1 MKKSLSFGSLLLLST
16 ALITP
21 AAIAQTA
28 PEEVAPASAPDNQQT
43 DAAADQDVEISGP
56 GASSGNADI
65 IVRGRYI
72 PDPVRSTP
80 AVVSVLSAADIA
92 RTGEGDIAGALQRVT
107 GLSVV
112 GGKFVYVRGLG
123 ERYSLALLNG
133 SPLPSP
139 EPMRRVVPLDIFP
152 TSVLASSVVQKS
164 YSAAYPGEFGGGVIN
179 LTTRALPEESF
190 IQIGAGISG
199 DSITTFELGYTYY
212 GSDTDWTG
220 FDDGTRSIRGD
231 FGRAFRSGNQIIE
244 GANFTRDE
252 IKAIGASLVNA
263 STTLIQR
270 NRDIPANFSGDIAF
284 GGSFDAGDVR
294 LGVIGVAGIN
304 NGWRT
309 RQGKQQLGVTKDF
322 DFLSTE
328 NRIVVNGMLNF
339 GAEFGDHKI
348 RFNNLFIR
356 DTLKEARAATGL
368 DLDATTAQLQTGTT
382 AWYERQLLDTQLVG
396 EFEFGELSVDLRG
409 TYANSKRKAPYE
421 RSYSYSFNEEVD
433 DYVNDLRAPGND
445 ALVSFSD
452 LNDDVYSG
460 AVDLSYELPTAL
472 EMALSTGYYY
482 YFNERDAIR
491 RDFQYQPAGSLPL
504 GVQQQRIDYL
514 LSDFNLYTYDIL
526 LTEVSGG
533 LGSAAYNADLKVHAG
548 YAQFDGEVL
557 PLLRATVG
565 VRYEKGAQSVT
576 PLPLFGGAALAPTMI
591 NNDYWLPAA
600 TITWNPIDDMQFR
613 VSASK
618 TIARPQFRELAP
630 QPYRD
635 PDSGRLFYGNQFLQD
650 SELINA
656 EARWEWYFDRDQRL
670 SLAGFYKK
678 IDNPIESVAVQA
690 ASTLFTTYANAPEAV
705 LYGGEIELQ
714 KYFNLDSITASPFL
728 ASRRIV
734 AIANYTYSD
743 SEIKVDENDL
753 TVGAFSGGVP
763 SAACGTFYV
772 AGCPEVPGL
781 APIGKLRLTGQSKH
795 LVNLQFGFEDTERL
809 SQQTLLLTY
818 ASPRVTNRGPNGTAD
833 FIEKPGLR
841 LDFVAREGI
850 MIGKKELEIKLEVR
864 NITGEGYSET
874 QDIGTGVVQINSY
887 DIGTSVSLGASL
899 KF

>member
-1 MKKSLSFGSLLLLST
+1 MKKSLSFGSLLLFST
-16 ALITP
+16 AITTP
-21 AAIAQTA
+21 SAFAQVT
-28 PEEVAPASAPDNQQT
+28 PEPSAEASASGEA
-43 DAAADQDVEISGP
+43 DAAEKKVEISGP
-56 GASSGNADI
+56 GAGSGEASEI

-80 AVVSVLSAADIA
+80 AVVSVLSAEDIA

-164 YSAAYPGEFGGGVIN
+164 YSASYPGEFGGGVIN
-179 LTTRALPEESF
+179 LTTRALPEEGF
-190 IQIGAGISG
+190 VQIGAGISG
-199 DSITTFELGYTYY
+199 DSVTTTKLGYTYY

-220 FDDGTRSIRGD
+220 FDDGTRSIKGD

-244 GANFTRDE
+244 GSNFSRDE
-252 IKAIGASLVNA
+252 IKAIGSSLVNA

-270 NRDIPANFSGDIAF
+270 NRDIPPNFSGDLAF
-284 GGSFDAGDVR
+284 GDSVDVGDVR
-294 LGVIGVAGIN
+294 LGVIGVVGIN

-356 DTLKEARAATGL
+356 DTLKEARVASGF

-396 EFEFGELSVDLRG
+396 EFDFGAVSVDIRG
-409 TYANSKRKAPYE
+409 TYANSKRTAPYE
-421 RSYSYSFNEEVD
+421 RSYSYSFNEEVG

-445 ALVSFSD
+445 ALISFSD

-460 AVDLSYELPTAL
+460 AFDLAYELPMAL
-472 EMALSTGYYY
+472 EGTVSTGYYY
-482 YFNERDAIR
+482 YLNKRDAIR

-514 LSDFNLYTYDIL
+514 LSDFNQYTYDIL

-533 LGSAAYNADLKVHAG
+533 LGSAAYNADLEVHAG
-548 YAQFDGEVL
+548 YLQFDGEIL

-565 VRYEKGAQSVT
+565 VRYEKGEQSVT

-600 TITWNPIDDMQFR
+600 TITWNPVNDMQFR

-650 SELINA
+650 SELFNA
-656 EARWEWYFDRDQRL
+656 EARWEYYFGRDQRL

-678 IDNPIESVAVQA
+678 IDRPIEAVAVQA
-690 ASTLFTTYANAPEAV
+690 ASTLFTTYANAPAAE
-705 LYGGEIELQ
+705 LYGGEVELQ
-714 KYFNLDSITASPFL
+714 KYFNLDAISNSPFL
-728 ASRRIV
+728 ASRRLV
-734 AIANYTYSD
+734 AIANYTYSE
-743 SEIKVDENDL
+743 SEIKVSPNDT

-763 SAACGTFYV
+763 TPACGTFYV

-781 APIGKLRLTGQSKH
+781 APISKLSLTGQSKH
-795 LVNLQFGFEDTERL
+795 LVNLQLGFEDTESL
-809 SQQTLLLTY
+809 SQQTVLLTY
-818 ASPRVTNRGPNGTAD
+818 SSKRATNRGPNGTAD

-841 LDFVAREGI
+841 LDFVARQGV
-850 MIGKKELEIKLEVR
+850 MLGDDELEFKLEIR
-864 NITGEGYSET
+864 NITGQDYSET
-874 QDIGTGVVQINSY
+874 QDIGTGVVQVNSY
-887 DIGTSVSLGASL
+887 DIGTSFSLGASM